1 MAKEADRRYQS
12 TADMVVDLE
21 SLSDKLKS
29 GRSTILQAQAVSQ
42 ATTTQPLATAQSPA
56 GPLARY
62 RVMKLLKTGRVAGC
76 DWTANGRRSRRN
88 GRRGLRY
95 GTGFSP
101 TALFGRFFIPF
112 FLKHAAV
119 RHRCHIEEGTT
130 QSLRQPKSTRQPG
143 KSVL

>member
-1 MAKEADRRYQS
+1 MRSSLAKEADRRYQS

-76 DWTANGRRSRRN
+76 DWTANGRRSRQTVAEACAT
-88 GRRGLRY
+88 GLDRLL
-95 GTGFSP
+95 TR
-101 TALFGRFFIPF
+101 AAQFG
-112 FLKHAAV
+112 
-119 RHRCHIEEGTT
+119 
-130 QSLRQPKSTRQPG
+130 S
-143 KSVL
+143 